1 MTPEQTKQK
10 KRAIYALV
18 VLGFAGLIAAHEF
31 SGTDENADLTL
42 PFIMATAGTLC
53 FVGAGLLARRLM
65 KQVAPK

>member
-10 KRAIYALV
+10 KRVIYALI

-42 PFIMATAGTLC
+42 PFIWRRP
-53 FVGAGLLARRLM
+53 ARCVSSVPASWRA
-65 KQVAPK
+65 V